1 MISHSFTHFL
11 IQSEP
16 FTRNSHGKCEFLTVL
31 FVNEFCGKREPRL
44 VFVEAILIVKKV
56 FAEKLFF
63 FFLEKNTTS
72 DRRVPCLSILHK
84 SLQCTLSFSLL
95 WHSISSFTYSC
106 VFLVRLL
113 QETKRKSCSY
123 FHENGNWSS
132 EFNVWIVVKTTRQT
146 TETVKEHI
154 ISCLDVTPADDLI
167 AFNLYLWLWK
177 RERDSLH

>member
-31 FVNEFCGKREPRL
+31 FVNEFCGKREPRRIRWSDTDCQESFCRKAL
-44 VFVEAILIVKKV
+44 LLGEEYNFRSTGSVSV
-56 FAEKLFF
+56 
-63 FFLEKNTTS
+63 NTTQES
-72 DRRVPCLSILHK
+72 
-84 SLQCTLSFSLL
+84 TMYSLL
-95 WHSISSFTYSC
+95 QFTLTFDLFLYLLMCISCSFTSGDKKKIL
-106 VFLVRLL
+106 FIFSWER
-113 QETKRKSCSY
+113 
-123 FHENGNWSS
+123 

-177 RERDSLH
+177 REIRSINWCLVWI